1 LKLESVVPWG
11 RSLEEYRLMFS
22 LSEDDL
28 RKSVL
33 GCGDGPASFNAELA
47 ATGSKIISV
56 DPIYQFSPE
65 QVSSRID
72 EVYPQIMDQMSESAD
87 SYVWD
92 HIKDVQHLGM
102 VRMAA
107 MRKFL
112 SDYQAGLDEGR
123 YINASLP
130 QLPFDDGQFDL
141 ALCSHFLF
149 LYSEQIGLQLHLA
162 GMKELCRVSR
172 EVRVYPLLA
181 LDGNI
186 SPHLKPICDA
196 LSENGLVVNVRS
208 VEYQFQKG
216 AVAMLVVQNPA

>member
-1 LKLESVVPWG
+1 LKLEGVVPWG
-11 RSLEEYRLMFS
+11 RSLQEYRLMFS
-22 LSEDDL
+22 LTENDL
-28 RKSVL
+28 RKNVL
-33 GCGDGPASFNAELA
+33 GCGDGPASFNSELTA
-47 ATGSKIISV
+47 AGGKIISV
-56 DPIYQFSPE
+56 DPVYQFSAE

-72 EVYPQIMDQMSESAD
+72 EVYHQIMSQMSENAEN
-87 SYVWD
+87 YVWD
-92 HIKDVQHLGM
+92 HIKDVEHLGM

-112 SDYQAGLDEGR
+112 ADYQAGLDEGR

-130 QLPFDDGQFDL
+130 QLPFGNDQFDL

-149 LYSEQIGLQLHLA
+149 LYSQQIDLQLHLA
-162 GMKELCRVSR
+162 GMRELCRVSR

-186 SPHLKPICDA
+186 SPHLKPISDA
-196 LSENGLVVNVRS
+196 LSENGLVVSVRS

-216 AVAMLVVQNPA
+216 ATEMLVVKNPV

>member
-1 LKLESVVPWG
+1 LKLEGVVPWG

-22 LSEDDL
+22 LTENDL
-28 RKSVL
+28 RKNVL
-33 GCGDGPASFNAELA
+33 GCGDGPASFNSELTA
-47 ATGSKIISV
+47 AGGKIISV
-56 DPIYQFSPE
+56 DPVYQFSAE

-72 EVYPQIMDQMSESAD
+72 EVYHQIMSQMSENAEN
-87 SYVWD
+87 YVWD
-92 HIKDVQHLGM
+92 HIKDVEHLGM

-112 SDYQAGLDEGR
+112 ADYQAGLDEGR

-130 QLPFDDGQFDL
+130 QLPFGNDQFDL

-149 LYSEQIGLQLHLA
+149 LYSQQIDLQLHLA
-162 GMKELCRVSR
+162 GMRELCRVSR

-186 SPHLKPICDA
+186 SPHLKPISDA
-196 LSENGLVVNVRS
+196 LSENGLVVSVRS

-216 AVAMLVVQNPA
+216 ATEMLVVKNPV